1 MEMGI
6 PTNTNT
12 NTNTN
17 TTRTIKITTVPY
29 QNGTGTNTASST
41 GINTALNGSNQAHA
55 HAHAQAQAHAQ
66 AIANNQDERLH
77 KFLTRLQHT
86 KPTVPPS
93 LTRRIL
99 HKQGVGFS
107 DPLVSTVVSCAAD
120 RFLATV
126 LSQALVCRDRRF
138 KGEELARKEKR
149 EVERVR
155 KRRRTEHSKIANK
168 KQSLETEL
176 EEFVNFKKGQKS
188 PQKQDKKGS
197 SELIKL
203 LETNTFDGIGK
214 KDCLDEEEDHYD
226 KLDTSTSTRTGN
238 NGNTNSD
245 GDGDGD
251 SHKDNEGGNRSYEE
265 DESDEDDDDDDDD
278 DRDILQMRDLV
289 RPLEAW
295 GLSLTGKMGL
305 ATEPYIRTL
314 KEKTNENEEDN
325 VGLDGEADAADA
337 DEEDDEMAA
346 AVEKMTPSRKRKAGA
361 KGSPATSKNDG
372 NVTLA
377 INIPGKSTA
386 S

>member
-1 MEMGI
+1 M
-6 PTNTNT
+6 
-12 NTNTN
+12 
-17 TTRTIKITTVPY
+17 
-29 QNGTGTNTASST
+29 
-41 GINTALNGSNQAHA
+41 
-55 HAHAQAQAHAQ
+55 
-66 AIANNQDERLH
+66 
-77 KFLTRLQHT
+77 
-86 KPTVPPS
+86 
-93 LTRRIL
+93 
-99 HKQGVGFS
+99 GFS

-245 GDGDGD
+245 GDGD